1 MYFSA
6 FVFGEGERKISA
18 QVDLIQYR
26 PISYHHNP
34 SNLAAY
40 LCIVQT
46 SLRSSG
52 ASVQSTARD
61 LYLKH
66 EISLLRYFRQLKK
79 ISDSILKILQC
90 RDHSQSKR
98 ALSR

>member
-52 ASVQSTARD
+52 
-61 LYLKH
+61 